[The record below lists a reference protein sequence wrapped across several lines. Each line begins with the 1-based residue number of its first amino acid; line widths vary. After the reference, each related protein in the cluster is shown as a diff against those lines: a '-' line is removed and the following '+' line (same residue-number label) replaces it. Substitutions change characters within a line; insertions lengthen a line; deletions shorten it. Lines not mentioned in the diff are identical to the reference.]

1 MEEKLIFG
9 KPIADRINEDTAGF
23 IANCELAGKR
33 IPKIAV
39 VLANDSF
46 ASKAYITGF
55 EKLCA
60 KVKMNYE
67 IVEVANESSEC
78 ELLKVIEQLNQDE
91 LVDGILLQMPLPAHI
106 NPQVIVEA
114 IDPLKDIDG
123 MHPMNAGKVVMNQEG
138 FIPCTAESAMEFIH
152 ECQFDLKG
160 KEVVVLGR
168 SNVIGKP
175 VAQLCLKEHATV
187 TICHSRTENI
197 EQVCQ
202 RGDVVISAIGQ
213 AKLVNSNWIKEGAVV
228 IDVGMN
234 RDADGKLCGDV
245 DLDDVICKVARISP
259 VPKGVGVVTN
269 AILLSHAITAY
280 QRKEK

>member
-9 KPIADRINEDTAGF
+9 KEIADRINEATADF
-23 IANCELAGKR
+23 IANCEINGKR
-33 IPKIAV
+33 VPKIAV

-55 EKLCA
+55 EKICA
-60 KVKMNYE
+60 RVRMDYE
-67 IVEVANESSEC
+67 IIEVSNDISEDD
-78 ELLKVIEQLNQDE
+78 LIKVIKQLNQNE
-91 LVDGILLQMPLPAHI
+91 MIDGILLQMPLPSHI
-106 NPQVIVEA
+106 NVQVIVET
-114 IDPLKDIDG
+114 IDPMKDIDG
-123 MHPMNAGKVVMNQEG
+123 MHPMNAGKIAMNQDG
-138 FIPCTAESAMEFIH
+138 FIPCTAESVMEFIH
-152 ECQFDLKG
+152 ECQLDLKG
-160 KEVVVLGR
+160 KEVIVLGR

-197 EQVCQ
+197 ENVCQ
-202 RGDVVISAIGQ
+202 RGDVVISAMGQ
-213 AKLVNSNWIKEGAVV
+213 AKLVTSAWIKEGAVV

-234 RDADGKLCGDV
+234 RDSDGKLCGDV
-245 DLDDVICKVARISP
+245 DLEDVIQKVARISP

-269 AILLSHAITAY
+269 AILLSHAIVAY